1 MANLLLGARAD
12 VNETTT
18 VTTTFASLL
27 LLLNALVDGQ
37 AGKTPLDF
45 AHHLKDAAM
54 IRMLES
60 YNEVSNIETPYRK
73 PVA

>member
-1 MANLLLGARAD
+1 MAGLLLAGRAD

-18 VTTTFASLL
+18 VTTAFASLL
-27 LLLNALVDGQ
+27 LLNSLVDGQ

-60 YNEVSNIETPYRK
+60 INEVSNTETPYRK

>member
-1 MANLLLGARAD
+1 MAGLLLAGRAD

-18 VTTTFASLL
+18 
-27 LLLNALVDGQ
+27 

-60 YNEVSNIETPYRK
+60 VNEVSNTETPYRK